1 MGRTRRGVA
10 IPYYTAMLPG
20 GTIAFDGWKYAATA
34 VFHTA
39 AEGRTFVAVKIHF
52 KIFFI
57 ACHPILRTIMCTA
70 TTSMF
75 IPTNT
80 RTPMYTRIATATDTR
95 TYTAARRTIWRR

>member
-1 MGRTRRGVA
+1 MGRPRRGVA
-10 IPYYTAMLPG
+10 IPYYTAMLSG
-20 GTIAFDGWKYAATA
+20 GTIAFDRWKYAATA
-34 VFHTA
+34 VFNTA

-57 ACHPILRTIMCTA
+57 ACHPILRTIMCIA

-80 RTPMYTRIATATDTR
+80 RTPMYTRIATATATR
-95 TYTAARRTIWRR
+95 TYTAVRRTIWRQ